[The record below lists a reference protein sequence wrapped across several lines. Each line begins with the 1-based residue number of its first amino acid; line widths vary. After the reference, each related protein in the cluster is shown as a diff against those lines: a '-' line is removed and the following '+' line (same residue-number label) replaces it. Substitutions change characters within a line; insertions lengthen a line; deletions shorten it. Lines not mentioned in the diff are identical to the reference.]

1 MRSSHH
7 FGGLVVFPIYHEP
20 FSWPEK
26 GPLIRVSES
35 TEAVITENFINT
47 GPSECCGT
55 GSQSTAVWTHT
66 VTSALGLHGLVW
78 FLSYATVSD

>member
-7 FGGLVVFPIYHEP
+7 YGELVVFPIYHEL

-35 TEAVITENFINT
+35 TEAVITANFINT

-55 GSQSTAVWTHT
+55 GSSSTAVWTHT

-78 FLSYATVSD
+78 FFKLRYRE